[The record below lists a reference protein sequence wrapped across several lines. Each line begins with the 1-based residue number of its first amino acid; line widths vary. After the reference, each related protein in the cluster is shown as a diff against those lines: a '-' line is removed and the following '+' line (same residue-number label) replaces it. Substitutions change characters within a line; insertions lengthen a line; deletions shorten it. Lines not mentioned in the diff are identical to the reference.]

1 MTRAGR
7 YTIAVAV
14 GTLAVLVGSMVVG
27 ASESTIADSFP
38 TVGSYSGSTGAKP
51 WNGPWVEETDDG
63 GASTG
68 NVRVLQASSCSGS
81 SCLRIDHGLIG
92 TQAIHR
98 DADLA
103 GAEQAILHVS
113 LSREGGLLAAANIN
127 IKATGN
133 GSKSAN
139 VAINSASPTVK
150 TLDIS
155 SVVSGDTEIRFET
168 LGVGVGTKV
177 YVDDVRIEL
186 VYPDATTTTT
196 ITTLIP
202 IPSTTLPSL
211 PTTTVTLLP
220 TTTSTPSSS
229 STTTRPSSTT
239 TQGSSTTSAEHSGT
253 TTTTLPPDP
262 SAADRPPRDT
272 PTNFDLELARVS
284 GVTLNLVP
292 DAPADLGFSFG
303 VNPVTGLTV
312 NFLSV
317 VEIIKAEFL
326 SALGLGTM
334 VAFFVVGG
342 WKKEDEEDHS

>member
-1 MTRAGR
+1 M
-7 YTIAVAV
+7 V
-14 GTLAVLVGSMVVG
+14 GG

-38 TVGSYSGSTGAKP
+38 KAGSYSGSTGAKP
-51 WNGPWVEETDDG
+51 WSGPWVEETDDG
-63 GASTG
+63 GASSG
-68 NVRVLQASSCSGS
+68 NVRVLQVSNCSGS

-133 GSKSAN
+133 GSKFVN
-139 VAINSASPTVK
+139 VAISSASPTVK

-186 VYPDATTTTT
+186 VYPDPTSTTSTTT
-196 ITTLIP
+196 TTLIP

-211 PTTTVTLLP
+211 PITTVTLLP

-239 TQGSSTTSAEHSGT
+239 TQGSSTTSTEDSGT
-253 TTTTLPPDP
+253 TSTTLPPDP
-262 SAADRPPRDT
+262 SAADQPPRDT

-303 VNPVTGLTV
+303 INPVTGLTV

-342 WKKEDEEDHS
+342 WKKEDEEDNEAEEDHS

>member
-1 MTRAGR
+1 
-7 YTIAVAV
+7 
-14 GTLAVLVGSMVVG
+14 L
-27 ASESTIADSFP
+27 
-38 TVGSYSGSTGAKP
+38 
-51 WNGPWVEETDDG
+51 
-63 GASTG
+63 
-68 NVRVLQASSCSGS
+68 
-81 SCLRIDHGLIG
+81 ID

-103 GAEQAILHVS
+103 EAEQAILHVS
-113 LSREGGLLAAANIN
+113 LSRQGGILAAANIN

-133 GSKSAN
+133 GSKSVN

-155 SVVSGDTEIRFET
+155 SVVSANTRIRFET
-168 LGVGVGTKV
+168 LGVGVGTEV
-177 YVDDVRIEL
+177 FVDDVRIEL
-186 VYPDATTTTT
+186 VYPDLTTTTST
-196 ITTLIP
+196 STTTTTLIP

-211 PTTTVTLLP
+211 PTTTVALLP
-220 TTTSTPSSS
+220 TTTSAPLTS
-229 STTTRPSSTT
+229 STTTRPTSTT
-239 TQGSSTTSAEHSGT
+239 TQGSSSTTLEDSGAA
-253 TTTTLPPDP
+253 TTLPPAQ
-262 SAADRPPRDT
+262 SEADQPQLDA
-272 PTNFDLELARVS
+272 PTGFDLDLARVS

-342 WKKEDEEDHS
+342 WKKEDEEDNEDDTDHS

>member
-1 MTRAGR
+1 
-7 YTIAVAV
+7 VAV

-113 LSREGGLLAAANIN
+113 LSRQGGILAAANIN

-133 GSKSAN
+133 GSKSVN

-168 LGVGVGTKV
+168 MGVGVGTNV
-177 YVDDVRIEL
+177 YIDDVRIEL
-186 VYPDATTTTT
+186 VYPDPTTTTST
-196 ITTLIP
+196 TTTLIS

-220 TTTSTPSSS
+220 TTTSTPSST
-229 STTTRPSSTT
+229 STTTRPTSTTSQGSSSTT
-239 TQGSSTTSAEHSGT
+239 LEDSGT
-253 TTTTLPPDP
+253 TTTLPTDP
-262 SAADRPPRDT
+262 SATDQPPLDT
-272 PTNFDLELARVS
+272 PTGFDLDLARVS

-334 VAFFVVGG
+334 VAFFVIGG
-342 WKKEDEEDHS
+342 WKKEDEEDNEDEAEDSRS